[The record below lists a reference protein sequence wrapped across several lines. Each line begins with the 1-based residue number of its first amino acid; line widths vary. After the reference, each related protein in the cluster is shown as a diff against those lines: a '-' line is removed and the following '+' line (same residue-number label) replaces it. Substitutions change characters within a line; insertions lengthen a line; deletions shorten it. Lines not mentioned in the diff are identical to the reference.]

1 MRKSI
6 IITIS
11 IIISIICLACQ
22 KRTQDNSQKIWLHR
36 ANDIPKAQYF
46 QDKYAGLEIDITYL
60 DSLNTFIV
68 FHGGDLDDTGS
79 FTLEQWLNEIE
90 NVNELGLWL
99 DFKNLNCDNRKP
111 ALDELNRLCSKFKIK
126 KSKIIIENWN
136 AQDFP
141 IFQEDGYKTSYYI
154 PDFNPKKTS
163 KDDIQKHTYK
173 IREIISAYHP
183 TTISGYYYQY
193 QFMRDS
199 FPDTDVMIWY
209 TKGRKRVLKK
219 YIDFVNQDDKA
230 KVLLIAD
237 EVPSDVKYFNYCR
250 YDE

>member
-126 KSKIIIENWN
+126 K
-136 AQDFP
+136 
-141 IFQEDGYKTSYYI
+141 
-154 PDFNPKKTS
+154 
-163 KDDIQKHTYK
+163 
-173 IREIISAYHP
+173 
-183 TTISGYYYQY
+183 
-193 QFMRDS
+193 
-199 FPDTDVMIWY
+199 
-209 TKGRKRVLKK
+209 RK
-219 YIDFVNQDDKA
+219 
-230 KVLLIAD
+230 
-237 EVPSDVKYFNYCR
+237 EV
-250 YDE
+250 